1 MRASNKILGAVLA
14 LAMTVGTVS
23 GAPVAGDVLGAETVQ
38 AATKTKTQAIS
49 ISNVKNWKATLYT
62 GQSLSFKTNYKEN
75 QLKVSTSDKSVVS
88 VKGIKITG
96 VNKGTAKVTVA
107 VKSNTKVKKTIT
119 VKVVDRY
126 IIRKSDEG
134 GNAVTEKYDRKT
146 KKSTYTVA
154 MTGTDELNKADI
166 SIKFKFTSKDTHM
179 AGTGFAGEMNNVGMN
194 RDISYIKIYNVTKD
208 DSYKQIIDFNKKSD
222 KELYKYYELTKAEI
236 KQTKFTHNNT
246 DAGYVMA
253 SVVPH
258 GKNGL
263 VKECLIKDKETGTLY
278 KLEYQGSED
287 PYAVYKSV
295 KVIK

>member
-1 MRASNKILGAVLA
+1 MKGIKKCIGITLAVVVVTSAVLA
-14 LAMTVGTVS
+14 QSVPVG
-23 GAPVAGDVLGAETVQ
+23 A
-38 AATKTKTQAIS
+38 KTQAIS
-49 ISNVKNWKATLYT
+49 ISNVKNGKATLYI

-107 VKSNTKVKKTIT
+107 VKSNTKVKKIIT

-126 IIRKSDEG
+126 ITRKNDEG

-154 MTGTDELNKADI
+154 VTGTDGNSGLDINLKFSFVSKA
-166 SIKFKFTSKDTHM
+166 TNL
-179 AGTGFAGEMNNVGMN
+179 AGTGYAGELNNGAGCGL
-194 RDISYIKIYNVTKD
+194 RLYNMTKD

-246 DAGYVMA
+246 DAGYVLALSM
-253 SVVPH
+253 PD
-258 GKNGL
+258 GKNTY
-263 VKECLIKDKETGTLY
+263 VDCLIKDKETGTLY

>member
-1 MRASNKILGAVLA
+1 MKGIKKFIGITLAVVVVTSAVLA
-14 LAMTVGTVS
+14 QSVPVG
-23 GAPVAGDVLGAETVQ
+23 A
-38 AATKTKTQAIS
+38 KTQAIS
-49 ISNVKNWKATLYT
+49 ISNVKNGKATLYT

-107 VKSNTKVKKTIT
+107 VKSNTKVKKIIT

-126 IIRKSDEG
+126 ITRKNDEG

-154 MTGTDELNKADI
+154 MTGTDKLNKADI
-166 SIKFKFTSKDTHM
+166 SVKFKFTSKATNI
-179 AGTGFAGEMNNVGMN
+179 AGTGYTGEINNDSSTIITV
-194 RDISYIKIYNVTKD
+194 YNVTKN

-222 KELYKYYELTKAEI
+222 KELYKYYELTKAET

-246 DAGYVMA
+246 DAGYVLALSM
-253 SVVPH
+253 PD
-258 GKNGL
+258 GKNTY
-263 VKECLIKDKETGTLY
+263 VDCLIKDKETGTLY

>member
-1 MRASNKILGAVLA
+1 MKGIKKFIGITLAVVVVTSAVLA
-14 LAMTVGTVS
+14 QSVPVG
-23 GAPVAGDVLGAETVQ
+23 A
-38 AATKTKTQAIS
+38 KTQAIS
-49 ISNVKNWKATLYT
+49 ISNVKNGKATLYT
-62 GQSLSFKTNYKEN
+62 GQSISFKTNYKEN

-166 SIKFKFTSKDTHM
+166 SVKFKFTSKATNIT
-179 AGTGFAGEMNNVGMN
+179 GTGYTGEINNGTSV
-194 RDISYIKIYNVTKD
+194 IKIYNVTKD

-287 PYAVYKSV
+287 PYTVYKSV

>member
-1 MRASNKILGAVLA
+1 MKGIKKFIGITLAVVVVTSAVLA
-14 LAMTVGTVS
+14 QSVPVG
-23 GAPVAGDVLGAETVQ
+23 A
-38 AATKTKTQAIS
+38 KTQAIS
-49 ISNVKNWKATLYT
+49 ISNVKNGKATLYT
-62 GQSLSFKTNYKEN
+62 GQRLSFKTNYKEN

-134 GNAVTEKYDRKT
+134 GESDKVVEKYDRKT
-146 KKSTYTVA
+146 KKSTYTVEVKGKDLCNNVD
-154 MTGTDELNKADI
+154 MN
-166 SIKFKFTSKDTHM
+166 IKYRFTSRDTHM
-179 AGTGFAGEMNNVGMN
+179 TATGCAGEINN
-194 RDISYIKIYNVTKD
+194 DASTIITIYNVTKG
-208 DSYKQIIDFNKKSD
+208 YD
-222 KELYKYYELTKAEI
+222 KEFRNFEKLSDNDLYKYHELTKAEI
-236 KQTKFTHNNT
+236 KKTKILRSETA
-246 DAGYVMA
+246 AGYMLTVSM
-253 SVVPH
+253 PD
-258 GKNGL
+258 KNGMDTY
-263 VKECLIKDKETGTLY
+263 CLIKDKATGTLY

>member
-1 MRASNKILGAVLA
+1 MKGIKKFIGITLAVVVVTSAVLA
-14 LAMTVGTVS
+14 QSVPVG
-23 GAPVAGDVLGAETVQ
+23 A
-38 AATKTKTQAIS
+38 KTQAIS
-49 ISNVKNWKATLYT
+49 ISNVKKGKATLYT
-62 GQSLSFKTNYKEN
+62 GQRLSFKTNYKEN
-75 QLKVSTSDKSVVS
+75 QLKVSTSDKNVVS

-96 VNKGTAKVTVA
+96 VNKGTAKITVA

-126 IIRKSDEG
+126 IIRKDNAGGEG
-134 GNAVTEKYDRKT
+134 DKVVEKYDRKT

-166 SIKFKFTSKDTHM
+166 SVKFKFTSKATNLT
-179 AGTGFAGEMNNVGMN
+179 GTRYAGELNNGEGCGL
-194 RDISYIKIYNVTKD
+194 KLYNVTKD

>member
-1 MRASNKILGAVLA
+1 MKGIKKFIGITLAVVVVTSAVLA
-14 LAMTVGTVS
+14 QSVPVG
-23 GAPVAGDVLGAETVQ
+23 A
-38 AATKTKTQAIS
+38 KTQAIS
-49 ISNVKNWKATLYT
+49 ISNVKNGKATLYT
-62 GQSLSFKTNYKEN
+62 GQSISFKTNYKEN

-166 SIKFKFTSKDTHM
+166 SVKFKFTSKATNIT
-179 AGTGFAGEMNNVGMN
+179 GTGYTGEINNGTSV
-194 RDISYIKIYNVTKD
+194 IKIYNVTKD

-236 KQTKFTHNNT
+236 KQTKFTRNNT
-246 DAGYVMA
+246 DAGYVLALSM
-253 SVVPH
+253 PD
-258 GKNGL
+258 GKNTY
-263 VKECLIKDKETGTLY
+263 VDCLIKDKETGTLY
-278 KLEYQGSED
+278 KLEYRGSED

>member
-1 MRASNKILGAVLA
+1 MKGIKKFIGITLAVVVVTSAVLA
-14 LAMTVGTVS
+14 QSVPVG
-23 GAPVAGDVLGAETVQ
+23 A
-38 AATKTKTQAIS
+38 KTQAIS
-49 ISNVKNWKATLYT
+49 ISNIKNGKATLYT

-166 SIKFKFTSKDTHM
+166 SVKFKFTSKATNIT
-179 AGTGFAGEMNNVGMN
+179 GTGYTGEINNDTSII
-194 RDISYIKIYNVTKD
+194 RIYNVTKG
-208 DSYKQIIDFNKKSD
+208 YD
-222 KELYKYYELTKAEI
+222 KEFRTFEKLSDNDLYKYHELTKAEI
-236 KQTKFTHNNT
+236 KKTKILRSETA
-246 DAGYVMA
+246 AGYMLTVSM
-253 SVVPH
+253 PD
-258 GKNGL
+258 KNGMDTY
-263 VKECLIKDKETGTLY
+263 CLIKGKATNVIYEVEY
-278 KLEYQGSED
+278 KGSED
-287 PYAVYKSV
+287 PYTVYKSI